1 MLRIDEATRDTSD
14 RRPRYVRTAM
24 VVDAGAVCAAPGALL
39 LRDGAIVAAGAPSEV
54 PRPVDALAI
63 ERDDLVV
70 FPALVNAHC
79 HLDLSHLGPRPFDGD
94 FTRWIDRLRAGRAEE
109 PDAIAE
115 ATRRGVALAR
125 AGGTAL
131 VGDIAG
137 VGSAVPARVLRDE
150 GLGGVSYLEVF
161 GLGEGQERAIAAL
174 RRAAEH
180 PTEADGVRQGL
191 QPHAPYSCGPEVYR
205 AAAALGRPLSTHLAE
220 TPEEEQFVR
229 AGAGPLAEMLLRLGV
244 WNETIP
250 PAGRH
255 PVDAVLEWLGGAP
268 VLAAHAN
275 YLGPEHARRLASAN
289 ASIAYC
295 PRASAYFGHP
305 RDGASPHQYRALIDA
320 GVNVVLGT
328 DSLVCLDTPDRLS
341 VLDDM
346 RLLYRRDGTDPR
358 LLLRMATTAAARALG
373 FDDAP
378 YDLRPGPSAGI
389 LAVTVDPGARDPLAA
404 ALRSDAA
411 PAWLLGPMPPGR
423 GS

>member
-1 MLRIDEATRDTSD
+1 MLRIDEAIRDTSD
-14 RRPRYVRTAM
+14 RRPRYVHTGM
-24 VVDAGAVCAAPGALL
+24 VVDADFVCAAPGALL
-39 LRDGAIVAAGAPSEV
+39 MRDGGIVAAGAPPAV
-54 PRPVDALAI
+54 PRPADALVI

-70 FPALVNAHC
+70 FPALVNTHC

-94 FTRWIDRLRAGRAEE
+94 FTRWIDGVRAGRAAG
-109 PDAIAE
+109 PDEIAE
-115 ATRRGVALAR
+115 ATGRGVALAR

-137 VGSAVPARVLRDE
+137 MGSAVPARVLRAE
-150 GLGGVSYLEVF
+150 GLPGVSYMEVF
-161 GLGEGQERAIAAL
+161 GLGDGQERAIAAL
-174 RRAAEH
+174 RRVAGEPA
-180 PTEADGVRQGL
+180 EADGVRQGL

-205 AAAALGRPLSTHLAE
+205 AAATLGRPLATHLAE
-220 TPEEEQFVR
+220 TPEEERFVR
-229 AGAGPLAEMLLRLGV
+229 AGAGPLAEMLREMGV

-250 PAGRH
+250 PAERH

-275 YLGPEHARRLASAN
+275 YLGPEHAQRLASAS

-305 RDGASPHQYRALIDA
+305 RDGASPHRYRALIDA

-328 DSLVCLDTPDRLS
+328 DSLVCLDTPDRIS

-358 LLLRMATTAAARALG
+358 LLLRMGTTAAARALG
-373 FDDAP
+373 FDEAG

-389 LAVTVDPGARDPLAA
+389 LAVTIDPRAPDPLAA
-404 ALRSDAA
+404 LLRSDAA
-411 PAWLLGPMPPGR
+411 PAWLLGPMPPGH
-423 GS
+423 GP